1 MSAPIAP
8 RNERDLYP
16 PLSPR
21 TLSDSASLSPDKR
34 LEQPHLLLYQIW
46 PVDISP
52 ETPGDTTILLH
63 CGSYERTHSREHFTP
78 QGAGNKSRSD
88 LISYAKTSSPFLSRI
103 SPLPSVEDGMFSGP
117 IFSSLALT
125 WP

>member
-8 RNERDLYP
+8 GNERDLYP

-63 CGSYERTHSREHFTP
+63 CGSYQRTRSREHFTP

-88 LISYAKTSSPFLSRI
+88 STTTSSPLSLDFV
-103 SPLPSVEDGMFSGP
+103 SAKPDPT
-117 IFSSLALT
+117 A
-125 WP
+125 